1 MAYKDKEA
9 QREYQRQW
17 VAKRRA
23 EFFADKSC
31 VLCGSTDRL
40 ELDHIDPSAKVSH
53 RIWSWSEAR
62 RSAEI
67 EKCQI
72 LCYYHHQEKTSKDK
86 ASRVVHGSYVMYTYR
101 KCKCT
106 ECRAWKSLENKKR
119 NRSNPASV
127 V

>member
-67 EKCQI
+67 EKCQV
-72 LCYYHHQEKTSKDK
+72 LCYDHHKEKSSRDR
-86 ASRVVHGSYVMYTYR
+86 ADRVVHGTATMYTFK
-101 KCKCT
+101 KCKCP
-106 ECRAWKSLENKKR
+106 ECRLWKSKENKKR
-119 NRSNPASV
+119 NTIPRV
-127 V
+127 